1 MIRKKTSLLRFSFSS
16 YCDFFLFSRFQ
27 TVFLKQQQQNESVT
41 KVQDIAAI
49 NGRRIRVPSKLDKSQ
64 YRETHGRRDLGAVPQ
79 KKVQRMIIPNVE
91 LIMQRSG
98 EGHADHVRDEEHGND
113 LILREIYL
121 LRIFEKLHNSSSAGK
136 KRRRRP
142 SEMGEEEERGDV
154 REEKKKLKVAV
165 EEQPLG
171 NATPIHRPFIKELSR
186 ELKGAQ
192 NVAARILD
200 QERGADEELQRG
212 AEEDEEEKTAPTHLV
227 EQH

>member
-1 MIRKKTSLLRFSFSS
+1 MIRKKDNSLLRFSFSS
-16 YCDFFLFSRFQ
+16 YCDFFFSRFQ

-64 YRETHGRRDLGAVPQ
+64 YRETHGRRDSGAVPQ

-113 LILREIYL
+113 FILREIYL
-121 LRIFEKLHNSSSAGK
+121 LRIFEKLHNSSPAGK

-142 SEMGEEEERGDV
+142 SEMGEEEEYGDV
-154 REEKKKLKVAV
+154 REEEQKLKVAV
-165 EEQPLG
+165 EKQPLG
-171 NATPIHRPFIKELSR
+171 NATPIHRPFIKELSG
-186 ELKGAQ
+186 ELKGAE

-200 QERGADEELQRG
+200 QERGADKELQRG
-212 AEEDEEEKTAPTHLV
+212 AEEDEEEETAPTHLV
-227 EQH
+227 EQD